1 MMAPARVAVVGAG
14 VSGLVCARALVRG
27 GCRVTVLDKG
37 RGPGGR
43 LATRRIDG
51 LAFDHGAQ
59 DFAARDVGFARAL
72 QEWRAA
78 GVVARFAGR
87 VVAIDESGR
96 EGPAEVRERWVPVPS
111 TSALARHLATG
122 LAVETGR
129 RIVAVE
135 PGAEGWRLADETGDA
150 GEWSG
155 PFDAVLL
162 AVPAAQAVPLLAA
175 APALAGRAAEARFE
189 PCWAVGVAPQRPLPL
204 PYDAAV
210 VRGSPLAWLCRST
223 AKPGRAG
230 AETWML
236 HGSAAWSEEHL
247 EDGPEAVVEGLSRA
261 FAEVTGQRLDRPLA
275 AFAHRWRFARVA
287 RPVGEPC
294 LFDAALGLGAAG
306 DWCLGPRLE
315 AAFLSG
321 AALAGRVLG
330 ELAGWPATRAPGDAP
345 GTLSQDPP
353 A

>member
-1 MMAPARVAVVGAG
+1 MAPARVAVVGAG
-14 VSGLVCARALVRG
+14 MAGLVCARALVRG
-27 GCRVTVLDKG
+27 GCRVTLIDKG

-43 LATRRIDG
+43 LSTRRIDG

-59 DFAARDVGFARAL
+59 DFAARDAGFAQAL

-78 GVVARFAGR
+78 GVVSRFAGR
-87 VVAIDESGR
+87 VVAIDEGGR
-96 EGPAEVRERWVPVPS
+96 VGPAEARERWVPVPS
-111 TSALARHLATG
+111 TSALARHLAAG
-122 LAVETGR
+122 LSVETGR
-129 RIVAVE
+129 RIVAVHRRVAGWHLVDE
-135 PGAEGWRLADETGDA
+135 SGAVGD
-150 GEWSG
+150 GSG
-155 PFDAVLL
+155 PFDLVLL
-162 AVPAAQAVPLLAA
+162 AVPAAQAVPLLPAVPELAARAA
-175 APALAGRAAEARFE
+175 AARFE

-210 VRGSPLAWLCRST
+210 VRGSPLAWICRGT

-236 HGSAAWSEEHL
+236 HASPAWSEEHL
-247 EDGPEAVVEGLSRA
+247 EDAPEAVVAGLSRA
-261 FAEVTGQRLDRPLA
+261 FVEVTGHPLEAPLA

-321 AALAGRVLG
+321 SALAERVLA
-330 ELAGWPATRAPGDAP
+330 ESSARAAG
-345 GTLSQDPP
+345 
-353 A
+353 